1 MISWLVG
8 LLANA
13 ADQAAVKELVRM
25 QNKCGE
31 TALHQAVRAAA
42 NKVACIDHLMDVDPE
57 LSCLPFP
64 HQEEEE
70 DAGPSPLYLAISLGE
85 LEIAR
90 HLYVKS
96 NGKLSYSGPDGRNAL
111 HAAVHRGQAAALP
124 MILEWLIKD
133 MKPKEGSSS
142 VCLVSRLTSQ
152 RDRKQKGSTPLHLA
166 ASLNGWPGAGF
177 LSRRFPKVWPTAE
190 SVATLLLDANEST
203 VYQADD
209 QGWYPIHVAAAFD
222 SLGVVKVLLDDME
235 SRRRRQDCATL
246 RDGKGRTFLHVAAEM
261 KNHSG
266 AAAVVQYVCGEMPQ
280 QLSSMILNA
289 QDSNGDTALHGAVRA
304 GNLAASTSLLRN
316 RLVRLDVANKD
327 GMTPLDLSWTTLPSG
342 FRYAFNPRNVVHLSL
357 LYSGAPHGGGRPDL
371 SYEKHS
377 SERDV
382 VEESKKYTE
391 ATQVTSIVTALIAT
405 VAFAS
410 AFTLPGGYRADG
422 AAAAGTALLAGKSY
436 AFDAFI
442 LADTLAFI
450 FSMAATCSL
459 VYAGLPV
466 MDISIRNW
474 YFNVSAFLLQSAA
487 RSLVAAFGLALYVV
501 LAPVD
506 HKTAVAVCAIVF
518 ATSLY
523 GNTGAQQVNH
533 VAYTARTRIGMRR
546 VVVYKELP
554 CID

>member
-1 MISWLVG
+1 MH
-8 LLANA
+8 ARY
-13 ADQAAVKELVRM
+13 VRSAS
-25 QNKCGE
+25 N
-31 TALHQAVRAAA
+31 
-42 NKVACIDHLMDVDPE
+42 
-57 LSCLPFP
+57 CL
-64 HQEEEE
+64 
-70 DAGPSPLYLAISLGE
+70 
-85 LEIAR
+85 
-90 HLYVKS
+90 
-96 NGKLSYSGPDGRNAL
+96 
-111 HAAVHRGQAAALP
+111 AAALP

-133 MKPKEGSSS
+133 MKPKEGSSNA
-142 VCLVSRLTSQ
+142 CLVSRLTSQ

-203 VYQADD
+203 AYQADD

-235 SRRRRQDCATL
+235 SRHRRQDCATL

-266 AAAVVQYVCGEMPQ
+266 ASAVVQYVCGEMPQ

-304 GNLAASTSLLRN
+304 GNLAGSTSLLRN

-342 FRYAFNPRNVVHLSL
+342 FGYAFNPRNVVHLSL

-371 SYEKHS
+371 SYEKRS

-422 AAAAGTALLAGKSY
+422 AAAAGTAVLAGKSY

-442 LADTLAFI
+442 LADTLAFT

-474 YFNVSAFLLQSAA
+474 YFNVSAVLLQSAA

-523 GNTGAQQVNH
+523 GNMGAPQITH
-533 VAYTARTRIGMRR
+533 VANTARTRIGMRR
-546 VVVYKELP
+546 VVVCSFTAVISLGALVNFGSYIIIFGLP
-554 CID
+554 AILKCWRDNTTL